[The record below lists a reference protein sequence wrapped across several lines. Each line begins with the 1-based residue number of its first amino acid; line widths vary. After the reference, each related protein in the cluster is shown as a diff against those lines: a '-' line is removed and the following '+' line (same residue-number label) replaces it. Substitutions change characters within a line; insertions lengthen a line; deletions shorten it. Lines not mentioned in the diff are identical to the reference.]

1 MGASAAVG
9 DQAWSKIPPEPETI
23 NMLSKPETFTDAAAA
38 KAREIAKS
46 AETYLKA

>member
-1 MGASAAVG
+1 
-9 DQAWSKIPPEPETI
+9 
-23 NMLSKPETFTDAAAA
+23 MLGKPETYTGAAAA